1 MRGLRI
7 VFICELWETL
17 RARSC
22 ESSLISDK
30 LDILDN
36 GFFERSVTGTS
47 ITEMVKKRELQD
59 NNVTLYQL
67 VGKIIFLRL
76 FLSASYSC
84 SRFYIF
90 IIIILFFFQNGTGFF
105 FVLFF
110 ILSPLEFPNIA
121 LLFTQLIN
129 FGHLFCFRNRR
140 FP

>member
-47 ITEMVKKRELQD
+47 ITEMQMVKKRELQD

-67 VGKIIFLRL
+67 VGKIIFL
-76 FLSASYSC
+76 
-84 SRFYIF
+84 
-90 IIIILFFFQNGTGFF
+90 
-105 FVLFF
+105 
-110 ILSPLEFPNIA
+110 
-121 LLFTQLIN
+121 
-129 FGHLFCFRNRR
+129 
-140 FP
+140 

>member
-7 VFICELWETL
+7 IFICELWETL

-36 GFFERSVTGTS
+36 GFFERPVTGTS

-67 VGKIIFLRL
+67 VGKIIFLISFVNSDCTLCVKLMNLTRQISLSSFKEMQSRGRL
-76 FLSASYSC
+76 L
-84 SRFYIF
+84 
-90 IIIILFFFQNGTGFF
+90 
-105 FVLFF
+105 
-110 ILSPLEFPNIA
+110 
-121 LLFTQLIN
+121 
-129 FGHLFCFRNRR
+129 
-140 FP
+140 

>member
-47 ITEMVKKRELQD
+47 ISEMVKKSELQD

-90 IIIILFFFQNGTGFF
+90 IILFFFQNGIVFSSEATRFERSENR
-105 FVLFF
+105 VRVTS
-110 ILSPLEFPNIA
+110 ILNDQVAF
-121 LLFTQLIN
+121 LLRAETV
-129 FGHLFCFRNRR
+129 
-140 FP
+140 